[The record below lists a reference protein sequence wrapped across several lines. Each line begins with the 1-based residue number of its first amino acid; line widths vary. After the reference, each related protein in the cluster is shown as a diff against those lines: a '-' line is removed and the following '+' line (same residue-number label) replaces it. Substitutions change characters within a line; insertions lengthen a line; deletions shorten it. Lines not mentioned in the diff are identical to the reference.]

1 MLDALGT
8 FFQHLHF
15 LVAQGH
21 VVKHNEQM
29 INVSPA
35 GGEVNGVHDTI
46 CFLEQIQSLFVR
58 FLFDEAVST
67 FIQLSKHN
75 GNFIFGHPQFFVVML
90 VE

>member
-1 MLDALGT
+1 MLNALGT
-8 FFQHLHF
+8 FFQHLHL

-21 VVKHNEQM
+21 VVEHNEQM
-29 INVSPA
+29 VNVSPA
-35 GGEVNGVHDTI
+35 RREVNGVHDAI

-67 FIQLSKHN
+67 FIKLSEHN
-75 GNFIFGHPQFFVVML
+75 GNFIFGHPQFFVVVL